1 MTAIKIKIKYG
12 VSMKKKQTL
21 YIDEKFIRKFG
32 MENKSQIVNDA
43 LDKYFNAEKQ
53 SVKNDLQILK
63 DFSESVNS
71 LKDIVLID
79 NKKINIKLDLIF
91 NATLMSSYSTDV
103 IKEEN
108 NKKLIT
114 QEIEKIKNEYQ
125 KLKNTDKE
133 EKL

>member
-53 SVKNDLQILK
+53 SVKNDL
-63 DFSESVNS
+63 
-71 LKDIVLID
+71 
-79 NKKINIKLDLIF
+79 
-91 NATLMSSYSTDV
+91 
-103 IKEEN
+103 
-108 NKKLIT
+108 
-114 QEIEKIKNEYQ
+114 
-125 KLKNTDKE
+125 
-133 EKL
+133 

>member
-1 MTAIKIKIKYG
+1 
-12 VSMKKKQTL
+12 MKKKQTL

-32 MENKSQIVNDA
+32 MENKSQIVNNA